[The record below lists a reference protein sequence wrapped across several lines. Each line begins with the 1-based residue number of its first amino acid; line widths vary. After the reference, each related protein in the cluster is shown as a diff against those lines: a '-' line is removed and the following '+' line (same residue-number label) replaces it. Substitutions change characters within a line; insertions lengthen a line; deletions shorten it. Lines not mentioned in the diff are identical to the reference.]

1 LHDIEMCFNMNILFV
16 DDKPTMRQLY
26 RLGLKRLGH
35 HVSTAGGGSEAIQAV
50 RGENFDMIIMDL
62 DMPNMSGWEA
72 VRRIRAMPHGKTV
85 SIVIF
90 TAKHLVL
97 SPDQIHQSGA
107 DGVLNKPLTP
117 KELLSNVSQMASR

>member
-1 LHDIEMCFNMNILFV
+1 MNILFV
-16 DDKPTMRQLY
+16 DDKSTLRQLY
-26 RLGLKRLGH
+26 RLGLMRYGH

-62 DMPNMSGWEA
+62 DMPQMSGWEA
-72 VRRIRAMPHGKTV
+72 VRKIRALPFGKKV

-97 SPDQIHQSGA
+97 SPDQIHQRGA
-107 DGVLNKPLTP
+107 DGILNKPLTP
-117 KELLSNVSQMASR
+117 KELLSNVSKMASH

>member
-1 LHDIEMCFNMNILFV
+1 MILKMCFNMNILFV
-16 DDKPTMRQLY
+16 DDKPTLRHLY
-26 RLGLKRLGH
+26 RLGLKRYGH

-62 DMPNMSGWEA
+62 DMPNMNGWEA
-72 VRRIRAMPHGKTV
+72 VRKIRALPKGKKT

-97 SPDQIHQSGA
+97 SPDQISKSGA
-107 DGVLNKPLTP
+107 DGVLSKPLTP
-117 KELLSNVSQMASR
+117 KELLSHVSKMAVH